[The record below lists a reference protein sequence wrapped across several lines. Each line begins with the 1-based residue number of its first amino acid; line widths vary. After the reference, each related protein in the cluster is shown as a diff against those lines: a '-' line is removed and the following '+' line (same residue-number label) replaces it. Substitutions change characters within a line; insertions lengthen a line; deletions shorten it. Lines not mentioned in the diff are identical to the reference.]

1 MAAGDIVTATFPLTV
16 DSGAVASVA
25 VATQLAALFPIA
37 VYDVIH
43 TELVFDQGTKT
54 KATVIVIAQAIT

>member
-1 MAAGDIVTATFPLTV
+1 MAAGDIVTATFPITI
-16 DSGAVASVA
+16 DSGAVASSA
-25 VATQLAALFPIA
+25 VTTQLAALFPIA

-54 KATVIVIAQAIT
+54 KATVVVIAQAIT